1 MNRSGLTLVEILV
14 AITIIAAV
22 FMVLAN
28 SQITSLQV
36 TRDSRLASIS
46 TQIANNAMEQAAQL
60 LLENGF
66 SCSGISCNGS
76 LTISVEGRDYEAD
89 YVINNN
95 LGIESLT
102 GVALIS
108 INVSEP
114 RALVFAQYVSCL
126 DAEIEPRP
134 SFNNPGPCE

>member
-1 MNRSGLTLVEILV
+1 MRQSGLTLVEILV

-36 TRDSRLASIS
+36 TRDSRLASIA
-46 TQIANNAMEQAAQL
+46 TQVANNAMEQAAQM

-66 SCSGISCNGS
+66 SCSGISCSGT
-76 LTISVEGRDYEAD
+76 LVVGIEGRDYEAE
-89 YVINNN
+89 YEINTS
-95 LGIESLT
+95 LGPESLT
-102 GVALIS
+102 GVALITV
-108 INVSEP
+108 NVREP
-114 RALVFAQYVSCL
+114 RELVFAQYVSCL
-126 DAEIEPRP
+126 DAETDPRP